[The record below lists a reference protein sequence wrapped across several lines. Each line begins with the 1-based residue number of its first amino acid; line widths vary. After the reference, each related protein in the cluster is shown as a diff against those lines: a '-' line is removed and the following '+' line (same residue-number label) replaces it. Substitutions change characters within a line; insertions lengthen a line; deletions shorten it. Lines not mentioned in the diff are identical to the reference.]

1 MPIIYLIF
9 LWKREKEVDM
19 DQIRQNEYYSNTLSS
34 KTTQSHQDSEDHEVV
49 SLPYQIYLHSFTET
63 KTQLFRCQDRSKWLA
78 FILQQL
84 SESNLL
90 DKELI
95 EQYLRHQYRRMCT
108 ARTVE
113 NAYTTIHSF
122 LTHLYSPTHRSLKE
136 IKRTDLE
143 AFVEHEQDRGL
154 KGSTVHVQLARLRA
168 FLHFLIDQEVLPS
181 EVLSRK
187 LTIKL
192 PEALPKAVVA
202 GDVKQLLSVVTPVRD
217 RALLLLLLRTGM
229 RIGELLHTKVCDVDM
244 AEQKIMIYQA
254 PKTYL
259 GRVVYFSDDA
269 KEALDGWFKERN
281 PDAEYLF
288 YGYGNR
294 VMSYGG
300 ARAIFVKYLK
310 KAGLADKGY
319 TIHCLRHTCASE
331 LLNAGMRLECLQK
344 LLGHTNAEI
353 TRRYA
358 RLTDK
363 TREEEYFKA
372 MERIERGEIDGDY

>member
-9 LWKREKEVDM
+9 LWKQEEEVDM
-19 DQIRQNEYYSNTLSS
+19 DQIRQNAYYSSIPPS
-34 KTTQSHQDSEDHEVV
+34 KSNQSHQDSEETEVV
-49 SLPYQIYLHSFTET
+49 ALPYQISLDIFTET
-63 KTQLFRCQDRSKWLA
+63 KTQLFGCHDRSKWLA
-78 FILQQL
+78 FILKRL
-84 SESNLL
+84 RESDLL
-90 DKELI
+90 EKELI

-122 LTHLYSPTHRSLKE
+122 LTYLYTTTHRSLRE
-136 IKRTDLE
+136 ITRTDLE

-154 KGSTVHVQLARLRA
+154 KRSSVHVQLARLRA
-168 FLHFLIDQEVLPS
+168 FIHFLSDQEVLSP
-181 EVLSRK
+181 EVLTRK

-192 PEALPKAVVA
+192 PEALPKAIAA
-202 GDVKQLLSVVTPVRD
+202 GDVKQLLSVVTRVRD
-217 RALLLLLLRTGM
+217 RALVLLLLRTGM
-229 RIGELLHTKVCDVDM
+229 RIGELLNTKVCDVDRT
-244 AEQKIMIYQA
+244 EQKIMVYQA
-254 PKTYL
+254 PKTSV
-259 GRVVYFSDDA
+259 GRVVYYSDDA
-269 KEALDGWFKERN
+269 HTVLEAWIQERK

-288 YGYGNR
+288 YGYGR
-294 VMSYGG
+294 RRLSYGG
-300 ARAIFVKYLK
+300 ARAIFIKYLK

-372 MERIERGEIDGDY
+372 MERIEKGEIDGAY